1 MYGQYRHTLDA
12 KGRLFVPS
20 KLRDELGASFY
31 IAKAP
36 DGCLAVYP
44 EQEWQR
50 VLDRFN
56 ELPMS
61 KARSMRVFFANVVKC
76 EPDKQGRFL
85 LPAELRRY
93 AGIGQEVTFIGQG
106 DRAEIWDTATY
117 QKLEEEML
125 TPENL
130 KAAMEE
136 LNF

>member
-85 LPAELRRY
+85 LPESFREY
-93 AGIGQEVTFIGQG
+93 AGITQEAVFIGQAG
-106 DRAEIWDTATY
+106 RAEIWSAERCAA
-117 QKLEEEML
+117 EEEQYL
-125 TPENL
+125 TPEAL
-130 KAAMEE
+130 AAAMEE
-136 LNF
+136 LGF